1 MDNAMES
8 FMENIFPFIFSG
20 MFIAVFITI
29 IVISVINV
37 KNYEATIR
45 RAQQI
50 DPTVKTISEAQYVL
64 QKDIAKDFGSNKNN
78 K

>member
-1 MDNAMES
+1 MNSVD
-8 FMENIFPFIFSG
+8 FFFENIFPFIFG
-20 MFIAVFITI
+20 GIFIAAFIVI
-29 IVISVINV
+29 IVIAVINV
-37 KNYEATIR
+37 KNYKATIR

-78 K
+78 N

>member
-1 MDNAMES
+1 MNSVD
-8 FMENIFPFIFSG
+8 FFFENIFPFIFG
-20 MFIAVFITI
+20 GIFIAAFTVI
-29 IVISVINV
+29 IVIAVINV
-37 KNYEATIR
+37 KNYKATIR

-78 K
+78 N

>member
-1 MDNAMES
+1 MNSAD
-8 FMENIFPFIFSG
+8 FFFENIFPFIFGG
-20 MFIAVFITI
+20 MFIAAFTVI
-29 IVISVINV
+29 IVIAVINV
-37 KNYEATIR
+37 KNYKATIR

-78 K
+78 N

>member
-8 FMENIFPFIFSG
+8 FMENIFPFVFGG
-20 MFIAVFITI
+20 MFIAILVGIIIMTI
-29 IVISVINV
+29 INIR
-37 KNYEATIR
+37 NYKATIR

-50 DPTVKTISEAQYVL
+50 DPTVKTIGEANYVL
-64 QKDIAKDFGSNKNN
+64 QKEIAKDFGSNKNN

>member
-1 MDNAMES
+1 MDKAE
-8 FMENIFPFIFSG
+8 FFFENIFPFIFGG
-20 MFIAVFITI
+20 MFIVVFITI
-29 IVISVINV
+29 IVIAVINV
-37 KNYEATIR
+37 KNYKATIR

-78 K
+78 N